1 MSKPV
6 VDRLA
11 KQLQGRAELIRVN
24 VGTPTGLAV
33 AQMYGVRATPTQLV
47 FDGQGNVVYS
57 HVGIPNAGAVIHVV
71 EGLTSEE

>member
-24 VGTPTGLAV
+24 VATPTGLAV
-33 AQMYGVRATPTQLV
+33 AQTYGVRATPTLLV
-47 FDGQGNVVYS
+47 LNGEGNVVYS
-57 HVGIPNAGAVIHVV
+57 HVGIPNAGAIVKAV
-71 EGLTSEE
+71 EGLSSE